1 MARNAKGTKSKQERV
16 FEEFENT
23 TKSIKRIAAEFG
35 IAYTTCQKMLYI
47 ERKKR
52 GMTKPRRD

>member
-1 MARNAKGTKSKQERV
+1 MARNAKGVKSKQEMV

-23 TKSIKRIAAEFG
+23 NKSIKRIAEEFG

-52 GMTKPRRD
+52 GMTKPRRQ

>member
-1 MARNAKGTKSKQERV
+1 MARNAKGVKSKQEMV

-23 TKSIKRIAAEFG
+23 NKSIKRIAEEFG

-52 GMTKPRRD
+52 GLTKPRRQ

>member
-1 MARNAKGTKSKQERV
+1 MARTSKGVKSKQERV

-23 TKSIKRIAAEFG
+23 NKSIKRIAEEFG
-35 IAYTTCQKMLYI
+35 VGYKTCQVMLYR

-52 GMTKPRRD
+52 GLTKPRRQ

>member
-1 MARNAKGTKSKQERV
+1 MSRTSKGVKSKQEMV

-23 TKSIKRIAAEFG
+23 NKSIKRIAEEYG
-35 IAYTTCQKMLYI
+35 VAYTTCQKMLYR

-52 GMTKPRRD
+52 GLVKPRRD

>member
-1 MARNAKGTKSKQERV
+1 MARNARGVKSKQEMV

-23 TKSIKRIAAEFG
+23 NKSIKRIAEEFG

-52 GMTKPRRD
+52 GLTKPRRQ

>member
-1 MARNAKGTKSKQERV
+1 MARTSKDVKSKQQMV

-23 TKSIKRIAAEFG
+23 NKSIKRIADEFG
-35 IAYTTCQKMLYI
+35 VTYKTCQVMLYR

-52 GMTKPRRD
+52 GLTKPRRQ

>member
-1 MARNAKGTKSKQERV
+1 MARNARGTKSKQERV

-23 TKSIKRIAAEFG
+23 NKSIKRIAEEYG
-35 IAYTTCQKMLYI
+35 VAYTTCQKMLYR

-52 GMTKPRRD
+52 GLVKPRRQ

>member
-1 MARNAKGTKSKQERV
+1 MARNAKGIKSKQERV

-23 TKSIKRIAAEFG
+23 NKSIKRIAEEFG

-52 GMTKPRRD
+52 GLTKPRRQ